1 MRRAIVATAV
11 LALAAA
17 PAPAHAQPSD
27 DEIRGLVAVSFG
39 MRGNQGGVLEGG
51 FRLMMVA
58 ALLTPVVDVGLSL
71 DRQIGFDN
79 RAVDDEGDVA
89 RWSEWVAALR
99 VGRRFPLTKGFRA
112 QTMAGLAMLHT
123 RVTGPVGVPA
133 PLVDNALNLGADV
146 AAGLAWYSESLVVN
160 LSFGVTLV
168 PSSQELVVDVA
179 RYDLPARA
187 ELWTGLGIGFTL

>member
-17 PAPAHAQPSD
+17 PARAQPPA

-123 RVTGPVGVPA
+123 RVTGPASRRRSSTTRSTSAPTSRPA
-133 PLVDNALNLGADV
+133 WPGTRSR
-146 AAGLAWYSESLVVN
+146 W
-160 LSFGVTLV
+160 
-168 PSSQELVVDVA
+168 
-179 RYDLPARA
+179 
-187 ELWTGLGIGFTL
+187 W